1 MRSSFDLCLAVTRK
15 AQSVIA
21 PTAFVFSFTSTLAF
35 ILALS
40 LLPISFWTYDTSWGR
55 SDDILGQTACDK
67 RKEEYM
73 RYDVVIG
80 ALVVL
85 FFAMG
90 IAQAVRIVKRALGWH
105 RQTREAA
112 IRANIAAAE
121 IQKMLSGRA
130 RTLSGWR

>member
-1 MRSSFDLCLAVTRK
+1 VN
-15 AQSVIA
+15 
-21 PTAFVFSFTSTLAF
+21 FSQ
-35 ILALS
+35 
-40 LLPISFWTYDTSWGR
+40 TYDTSWGR

-80 ALVVL
+80 VLVVL

-90 IAQAVRIVKRALGWH
+90 IAQAVRIVKGALGWY
-105 RQTREAA
+105 RQTRQAA

-130 RTLSGWR
+130 RSLSGWR